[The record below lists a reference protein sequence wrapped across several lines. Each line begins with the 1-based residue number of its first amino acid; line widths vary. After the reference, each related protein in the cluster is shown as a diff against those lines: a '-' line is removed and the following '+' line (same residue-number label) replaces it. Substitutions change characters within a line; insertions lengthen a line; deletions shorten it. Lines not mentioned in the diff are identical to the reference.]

1 MVKKQ
6 FTKTKGLK
14 KWIIDN
20 GYTIEKIQKEWDSA
34 INANVGGLVGWLHKE
49 GYDWQY
55 LQTHQIPS
63 LIGLADKTIAQR
75 KKDEDEAIRKEMEEE
90 KEDYKKNHYD
100 EYVLHKIDNGE
111 QLTEKELEKML
122 WSFKEI
128 DTSYGENRRWN
139 RSVRT
144 ILEIGGRYFALDWD
158 EGLTECQENEF
169 FNQPVEVKKREYT
182 KTIVVTE
189 WDEIKKGL

>member
-1 MVKKQ
+1 MAKKQ
-6 FTKTKGLK
+6 LTKTKGLK

-55 LQTHQIPS
+55 LQTYQIPS

-75 KKDEDEAIRKEMEEE
+75 KKDQDEAIRKEMEKE
-90 KEDYKKNHYD
+90 KEDYKKTHYD

-128 DTSYGENRRWN
+128 DTLYGENRRWN

-169 FNQPVEVKKREYT
+169 YSQPVEVKKREYT

>member
-1 MVKKQ
+1 M
-6 FTKTKGLK
+6 
-14 KWIIDN
+14 
-20 GYTIEKIQKEWDSA
+20 
-34 INANVGGLVGWLHKE
+34 
-49 GYDWQY
+49 
-55 LQTHQIPS
+55 
-63 LIGLADKTIAQR
+63 IGLADKTIAQR
-75 KKDEDEAIRKEMEEE
+75 KQEEEKQKDEAIRKEMEKE

-128 DTSYGENRRWN
+128 DTLYGENGRWH
-139 RSVRT
+139 RSVKT

-169 FNQPVEVKKREYT
+169 YSQPVEVKKREYT

>member
-1 MVKKQ
+1 MKPFVRKWKK
-6 FTKTKGLK
+6 K
-14 KWIIDN
+14 K
-20 GYTIEKIQKEWDSA
+20 EK
-34 INANVGGLVGWLHKE
+34 
-49 GYDWQY
+49 
-55 LQTHQIPS
+55 
-63 LIGLADKTIAQR
+63 
-75 KKDEDEAIRKEMEEE
+75 
-90 KEDYKKNHYD
+90 YKKNHYD

-128 DTSYGENRRWN
+128 NTSYGENRRWN

-169 FNQPVEVKKREYT
+169 YNQPVEVKKREYT

-189 WDEIKKGL
+189 WDELKKE